1 VSRGRSRSEDGQ
13 TEARQAAFERR
24 FTRRHWLTL
33 ALLVGASA
41 PRLATGVEEDR
52 VPARLQAELLAKVAA
67 YDGKFLARARGRALV
82 LVVVAPRVA
91 DSERFGAQIRAEL
104 AKQTRI
110 GGVEHMEDVIELVS
124 PADLARTCRQRQP
137 AIVYLAPA
145 LSDAVPSIA
154 EALAGLDLL
163 SVSALA
169 SDVER
174 GAVLGFDVLSGKPK
188 LVVNLARA
196 RLQNVAFKPDLLRLA
211 RVLQ

>member
-1 VSRGRSRSEDGQ
+1 
-13 TEARQAAFERR
+13 
-24 FTRRHWLTL
+24 
-33 ALLVGASA
+33 VGASA
-41 PRLATGVEEDR
+41 PPLVARAEDDR

-82 LVVVAPRVA
+82 LVVVAPHVA

-104 AKQTRI
+104 AKQVRI
-110 GGVEHMEDVIELVS
+110 GGVEHMDDVVELRS
-124 PADLARTCRQRQP
+124 PAELARICRERQP

-169 SDVER
+169 SDVQR

-211 RVLQ
+211 RVIQ